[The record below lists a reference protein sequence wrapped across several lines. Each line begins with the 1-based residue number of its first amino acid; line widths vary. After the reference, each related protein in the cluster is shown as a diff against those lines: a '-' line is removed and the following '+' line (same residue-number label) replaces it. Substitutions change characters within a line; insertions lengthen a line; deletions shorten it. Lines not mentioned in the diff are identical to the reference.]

1 MKKVLI
7 VFAALGFAILSSSA
21 CQQQPSTPTEAPKQ
35 SFVFKMQ
42 STWTAGD
49 YHHQNPTKFVEIV
62 EKASGGRIKINLTA
76 TGSVVPT
83 FEVLDAVNKGI
94 LDMGHAWP
102 GYWFGKHPAATL
114 FGSVAGGPFGMDSWD
129 FMGWYYLGGGKEL
142 YQELLQK
149 ELKVDVVAFSSS
161 GETNEPQG
169 WFRKPVKT
177 VKDFKGIK
185 FRAGGM
191 ASEVFKTLGMTVVIL
206 PGGEIVP
213 ALQRGVID
221 AGEFSEPSSDM
232 AMGFQDVAKYYYL
245 PGIHQ
250 PTGMMEVLI
259 NKSKWDALPADLK
272 MIIEYACMA
281 TQTWWDAAI
290 KLQNSKD
297 LETLVNKH
305 SVNVIETPKEILL
318 EVLKAW
324 DKVAEKHCKENAFFN
339 KVYQSQKE
347 YAKRIVPYKRLN
359 EPAYELAADYY
370 WKKENPYKVQ
380 KP

>member
-1 MKKVLI
+1 MVMKKLFVI
-7 VFAALGFAILSSSA
+7 FVVFGFAMVFGISA
-21 CQQQPSTPTEAPKQ
+21 YAQQQTYT
-35 SFVFKMQ
+35 FKMQ

-49 YHHQNPTKFVEIV
+49 YHHQNPTKFAEIV
-62 EKASGGRIKINLTA
+62 EKASGGRIKISLLA
-76 TGSVVPT
+76 AGAIVPA

-102 GYWFGKHPAATL
+102 GYWFGKNPAATL
-114 FGSVAGGPFGMDSWD
+114 FGSVAGGPFGMDSGD
-129 FMGWYYLGGGKEL
+129 FTGWYYLGGGKEL
-142 YQELLQK
+142 YNDLLQNEMK
-149 ELKVDVVAFSSS
+149 MNVVSFASA
-161 GETNEPQG
+161 GETCEPQG
-169 WFRKPVKT
+169 WFRKPIKT

-191 ASEVFKTLGMTVVIL
+191 AAEVFKALGMTVVIL

-250 PTGMMEVLI
+250 PTGIMDVLI
-259 NKSKWDALPADLK
+259 NKSKWDPLPADLK
-272 MIIEYACMA
+272 AIIEYAAMA

-290 KLQNSKD
+290 KLQNAKD

-305 SVNVIETPKEILL
+305 NVKVMQTPNEILA
-318 EVLKAW
+318 EVIKAW
-324 DKVAEKHCKENAFFN
+324 DKVAEKHSKENPFFN
-339 KVYQSQKE
+339 KVYQSQKT
-347 YAKRIVPYKRLN
+347 YAQRIVPYKRLN
-359 EPAYELAADYY
+359 EPPYDVAADYY
-370 WKKENPYKVQ
+370 WKKANPYKVQ

>member
-1 MKKVLI
+1 MKKA
-7 VFAALGFAILSSSA
+7 FAVVLGFVFILSLGTLASA
-21 CQQQPSTPTEAPKQ
+21 QQQPQ
-35 SFVFKMQ
+35 YVFKMQ

-62 EKASGGRIKINLTA
+62 EKASGGRVKVNLSA
-76 TGSVVPT
+76 TGAIVPA

-94 LDMGHAWP
+94 LDMGHSWA

-114 FGSVAGGPFGMDSWD
+114 FSSVAGGPFGMDSWD
-129 FMGWYYLGGGKEL
+129 LLGWYYLGGGKEL
-142 YQELLQK
+142 YKELYQK
-149 ELKVDVVAFSSS
+149 ELKMNVEVFVAS
-161 GETNEPQG
+161 GETCEPQG

-245 PGIHQ
+245 PGMHQ
-250 PTGMMEVLI
+250 PTGFMEILI
-259 NKSKWDALPADLK
+259 NKSKWDPLPADIK
-272 MIIEYACMA
+272 AIIEYAAMA
-281 TQTWWDAAI
+281 TQTWWDGAI
-290 KLQNSKD
+290 KLQNAKD

-305 SVNVIETPKEILL
+305 KVNVMETPPEILQ
-318 EVLKAW
+318 EVLNAW
-324 DKVAEKHCKENAFFN
+324 DKVAEKHSKDNAFFA
-339 KVYQSQKE
+339 KVYQSQRE
-347 YAKRIVPYKRLN
+347 YAQRIVPYKRLN
-359 EPAYELAADYY
+359 EPPYALAADHY
-370 WKKENPYKVQ
+370 WKKMNPYKVQ

>member
-1 MKKVLI
+1 MKKLSVVGLAI
-7 VFAALGFAILSSSA
+7 MFAWSLGGIAGA
-21 CQQQPSTPTEAPKQ
+21 QQPQ
-35 SFVFKMQ
+35 YVFKMQ

-49 YHHQNPTKFVEIV
+49 FHHQNPVKFVEII
-62 EKASGGRIKINLTA
+62 EKASGGRIKINLSA
-76 TGSVVPT
+76 TGAVVPA

-114 FGSVAGGPFGMDSWD
+114 FGSVTGGPFGMDSWD

-149 ELKVDVVAFSSS
+149 ELKVNVVAFASS

-191 ASEVFKTLGMTVVIL
+191 ASEVFKTLGMTVVVL

-281 TQTWWDAAI
+281 TQTWWDAAV

-305 SVNVIETPKEILL
+305 SVKVIETPNEILV

-359 EPAYELAADYY
+359 EPAYALAADFY

>member
-1 MKKVLI
+1 MKKIFV
-7 VFAALGFAILSSSA
+7 VFAVFGLAMVLSISA
-21 CQQQPSTPTEAPKQ
+21 YAQPQPYT
-35 SFVFKMQ
+35 FKMQ

-62 EKASGGRIKINLTA
+62 EKASGGRIKINLVA
-76 TGSVVPT
+76 TGAIVPA

-129 FMGWYYLGGGKEL
+129 FTGWYHLGGGKEL
-142 YQELLQK
+142 YNELLQN
-149 ELKVDVVAFSSS
+149 ELKMNVVSFATA

-191 ASEVFKTLGMTVVIL
+191 ASEVYKALGMTVVIL

-245 PGIHQ
+245 PGMHQ

-259 NKSKWDALPADLK
+259 NKSKWDPLPADLK
-272 MIIEYACMA
+272 AIIEYAAMA

-305 SVNVIETPKEILL
+305 NVKVMETPREILV

-324 DKVAEKHCKENAFFN
+324 DKVAEKHSKENPFFN
-339 KVYQSQKE
+339 KVYQSQKT
-347 YAKRIVPYKRLN
+347 YAQRIVPYKRLN
-359 EPAYELAADYY
+359 EPPYGLAADYY
-370 WKKENPYKVQ
+370 WKKANPYKVQ

>member
-1 MKKVLI
+1 MKKA
-7 VFAALGFAILSSSA
+7 FAVVLGFVFILCLGTLASA
-21 CQQQPSTPTEAPKQ
+21 QQQPQ
-35 SFVFKMQ
+35 FVFKMQ

-49 YHHQNPTKFVEIV
+49 YHHQNPVKFVEIV
-62 EKASGGRIKINLTA
+62 EKASGGRIKINLMA
-76 TGSVVPT
+76 TGAVVPA

-94 LDMGHAWP
+94 LDMGNAWP

-129 FMGWYYLGGGKEL
+129 WMGWYYLGGGKEL
-142 YQELLQK
+142 YNELLQK
-149 ELKVDVVAFSSS
+149 ELKMNVVAFASS

-169 WFRKPVKT
+169 WFRKPVKS
-177 VKDFKGIK
+177 VKDFRGIK

-191 ASEVFKTLGMTVVIL
+191 AAEVFKALGMTVVIL

-213 ALQRGVID
+213 AMQRGVID

-232 AMGFQDVAKYYYL
+232 AMGFQDVAKFYYL
-245 PGIHQ
+245 PGMHQ
-250 PTGMMEVLI
+250 PTGMIENII

-272 MIIEYACMA
+272 AIIEYASMA

-290 KLQNSKD
+290 KLQNAKD

-305 SVNVIETPKEILL
+305 NVKVIETPQEILA
-318 EVLKAW
+318 EVLNAW
-324 DKVAEKHCKENAFFN
+324 DKVAEKHSKENAFFN

-347 YAKRIVPYKRLN
+347 YAKRIVPYKKLN
-359 EPAYELAADYY
+359 EVPYEVGYQHY
-370 WKKENPYKVQ
+370 WSKENPFKVS

>member
-1 MKKVLI
+1 MKKLSSVGL
-7 VFAALGFAILSSSA
+7 AILFGLSLCGIA
-21 CQQQPSTPTEAPKQ
+21 GAQQPQ
-35 SFVFKMQ
+35 YVFKMQ

-49 YHHQNPTKFVEIV
+49 FHHQNPTKFVEII
-62 EKASGGRIKINLTA
+62 EKASGGRIKINLSA
-76 TGSVVPT
+76 TGAIVPA

-213 ALQRGVID
+213 ALQRGVVD
-221 AGEFSEPSSDM
+221 AAEYSEPSSDM

-281 TQTWWDAAI
+281 TQTWWDGAI

-305 SVNVIETPKEILL
+305 NVKVIETPKEIMV

-359 EPAYELAADYY
+359 EPAYELAADFY
-370 WKKENPYKVQ
+370 WKKENPYKVS

>member
-1 MKKVLI
+1 MKKIFV
-7 VFAALGFAILSSSA
+7 VFAVFGFAMVLGISA
-21 CQQQPSTPTEAPKQ
+21 YAQQQPYT
-35 SFVFKMQ
+35 FKMQ

-62 EKASGGRIKINLTA
+62 EKASAGRIKISLVA
-76 TGSVVPT
+76 TGAIVPA

-129 FMGWYYLGGGKEL
+129 FTGWYHLGGGKEL
-142 YQELLQK
+142 YNELLQN
-149 ELKVDVVAFSSS
+149 ELKMNVVSFATA

-191 ASEVFKTLGMTVVIL
+191 ASEVYKALGMTVVIL

-245 PGIHQ
+245 PGMHQ
-250 PTGMMEVLI
+250 PTGIMDVLI
-259 NKSKWDALPADLK
+259 NKSKWDPLPADLK
-272 MIIEYACMA
+272 AIIEYAAMA

-297 LETLVNKH
+297 LETLVTKH
-305 SVNVIETPKEILL
+305 NVKVIETPTEILV

-324 DKVAEKHCKENAFFN
+324 DKVAEKHSKENPFFN
-339 KVYQSQKE
+339 KVYQSQKT
-347 YAKRIVPYKRLN
+347 YAQRIVPYKRLN
-359 EPAYELAADYY
+359 EPPYSLAADFY
-370 WKKENPYKVQ
+370 WKKANPYKVQ

>member
-1 MKKVLI
+1 MKKSIV
-7 VFAALGFAILSSSA
+7 VFAVLGLVICWGFSA
-21 CQQQPSTPTEAPKQ
+21 YAQQQTYT
-35 SFVFKMQ
+35 FKMQ

-62 EKASGGRIKINLTA
+62 EKASGGRIKITLLA
-76 TGSVVPT
+76 TGAIVPA

-129 FMGWYYLGGGKEL
+129 FTGWYHLGGGKEL
-142 YQELLQK
+142 YQDLLQK
-149 ELKVDVVAFSSS
+149 EMKVNLVSFATS

-191 ASEVFKTLGMTVVIL
+191 ASEVYKALGMTVVIL

-245 PGIHQ
+245 PGMHQ
-250 PTGMMEVLI
+250 PTGIMDVLI
-259 NKSKWDALPADLK
+259 NKSKWDPLPADLK
-272 MIIEYACMA
+272 AIIEYAAMA

-305 SVNVIETPKEILL
+305 NVKVMETPNEILL

-324 DKVAEKHCKENAFFN
+324 DKVSEKHCKENAFFN

-347 YAKRIVPYKRLN
+347 YAQRIVPYKRLN
-359 EPAYELAADYY
+359 EPPYSLASDYY
-370 WKKENPYKVQ
+370 WKKANPYKVQ

>member
-1 MKKVLI
+1 MKKPLAV
-7 VFAALGFAILSSSA
+7 VLGFVFVLSLVGLASA
-21 CQQQPSTPTEAPKQ
+21 QQQPQ
-35 SFVFKMQ
+35 YVFKMQ

-49 YHHQNPTKFVEIV
+49 FHHQNPTKFVKIV
-62 EKASGGRIKINLTA
+62 EEASGGRIKINLMA
-76 TGSVVPT
+76 AGAIVPA

-94 LDMGHAWP
+94 LDMGNAWP

-114 FGSVAGGPFGMDSWD
+114 FASATGGPFGMDSWD
-129 FMGWYYLGGGKEL
+129 WVSWYYLGGGKDL
-142 YQELLQK
+142 YNDLLQK
-149 ELKVDVVAFSSS
+149 ELKMNVVAFSSG

-169 WFRKPVKT
+169 WFRKPIKT
-177 VKDFKGIK
+177 VQDFKGIK

-191 ASEVFKTLGMTVVIL
+191 AAEVFKALGMTVVIL

-250 PTGMMEVLI
+250 PTGMMETLI
-259 NKSKWDALPADLK
+259 NKSKWDSLPADLK
-272 MIIEYACMA
+272 AVVEYSCMA
-281 TQTWWDAAI
+281 TQTWWDAAV

-297 LETLVNKH
+297 LETLVTKH
-305 SVNVIETPKEILL
+305 NVKVMETPRPILM

-324 DKVAEKHCKENAFFN
+324 DKVAEKHCKDNPYFN

-347 YAKRIVPYKRLN
+347 YAKRIVPYKHLN
-359 EPAYELAADYY
+359 EVPYDVGFQYY
-370 WKKENPYKVQ
+370 WGKVDPYKVT

>member
-1 MKKVLI
+1 MKRYFVGI
-7 VFAALGFAILSSSA
+7 AVFGFAMVLAIA
-21 CQQQPSTPTEAPKQ
+21 AYAQQPQ
-35 SFVFKMQ
+35 YVFKMQ

-49 YHHQNPTKFVEIV
+49 FHHQNPINFVEIV
-62 EKASGGRIKINLTA
+62 EKASGGRIKINLSA

-83 FEVLDAVNKGI
+83 FEFLDAVNKGI

-114 FGSVAGGPFGMDSWD
+114 FGSVTGGPFGMDSWD

-149 ELKVDVVAFSSS
+149 ELKMNVVAFAAS

-169 WFRKPVKT
+169 WFRKPVKN

-191 ASEVFKTLGMTVVIL
+191 ASEVFKTLGMTVVVL

-232 AMGFQDVAKYYYL
+232 AMGFQDVAKFYYL

-250 PTGMMEVLI
+250 PTGIMEVLI
-259 NKSKWDALPADLK
+259 NKGKWDALPADLK
-272 MIIEYACMA
+272 MIIEYAAMA

-305 SVNVIETPKEILL
+305 GVKVTETPKDILL
-318 EVLKAW
+318 EVIKAW
-324 DKVAEKHCKENAFFN
+324 DKVAEKHSKDNAFFN

-359 EPAYELAADYY
+359 EPPYDMAADYY

>member
-1 MKKVLI
+1 MKEVQEMKKGLAVLG
-7 VFAALGFAILSSSA
+7 VFILTIGFAVIA
-21 CQQQPSTPTEAPKQ
+21 GAQQQTYS
-35 SFVFKMQ
+35 FKMQ

-49 YHHQNPTKFVEIV
+49 FHHQNPTKFVEIV
-62 EKASGGRIKINLTA
+62 EKASGGRIKINLMA
-76 TGSVVPT
+76 AGAVVPA

-94 LDMGHAWP
+94 LDMGNSWP

-142 YQELLQK
+142 YNDLIQK
-149 ELKVDVVAFSSS
+149 ELKMGVVAFASS
-161 GETNEPQG
+161 GETCEPQG
-169 WFRKPVKT
+169 WFRKPIKT

-191 ASEVFKTLGMTVVIL
+191 ASEVYKTLGMTVVIL

-213 ALQRGVID
+213 AMQRGVID
-221 AGEFSEPSSDM
+221 AAEYSEPSSDM
-232 AMGFQDVAKYYYL
+232 SMGFQDVAKYYYL
-245 PGIHQ
+245 PGMHQ
-250 PTGMMEVLI
+250 PTGMMEIII
-259 NKSKWDALPADLK
+259 NKSKWDPLPADLK
-272 MIIEYACMA
+272 AVIEFASMA

-290 KLQNSKD
+290 KLQNAKD

-305 SVNVIETPKEILL
+305 NVKVYETPREILV

-324 DKVAEKHCKENAFFN
+324 DKVAEKHSKANAFFD
-339 KVYQSQKE
+339 KVYQSQRE

-359 EPAYELAADYY
+359 EPPYELAADYY
-370 WKKENPYKVQ
+370 WKQANPYKVQ

>member
-1 MKKVLI
+1 MKRLLFVGLAV
-7 VFAALGFAILSSSA
+7 VFSLSIGSIA
-21 CQQQPSTPTEAPKQ
+21 GAQQPQ
-35 SFVFKMQ
+35 YVFKMQ

-49 YHHQNPTKFVEIV
+49 FHHQNPTKFVEIV
-62 EKASGGRIKINLTA
+62 EKISGGRIKINLSA
-76 TGSVVPT
+76 TGAVVPT

-114 FGSVAGGPFGMDSWD
+114 FGSVTGGPFGMDSWD
-129 FMGWYYLGGGKEL
+129 FTGWYHLGGGKEL
-142 YQELLQK
+142 YQEMMQK
-149 ELKVDVVAFSSS
+149 ELKMNVVSFAAS
-161 GETNEPQG
+161 GETSEPQG

-191 ASEVFKTLGMTVVIL
+191 ASEVFKALGMTVVIL

-250 PTGMMEVLI
+250 PTGFMDILI
-259 NKSKWDALPADLK
+259 NKSKWDPLPADLK
-272 MIIEYACMA
+272 AIIEYAAMA

-305 SVNVIETPKEILL
+305 GVKVMETPTPILL
-318 EVLKAW
+318 EVVKAW

-359 EPAYELAADYY
+359 ETPYDLVADYY

>member
-1 MKKVLI
+1 MKKA
-7 VFAALGFAILSSSA
+7 FAVVLGFVFILSLGTLASA
-21 CQQQPSTPTEAPKQ
+21 QQQPQ
-35 SFVFKMQ
+35 YVFKMQ

-62 EKASGGRIKINLTA
+62 EKASGGRVKVNLSA
-76 TGSVVPT
+76 TGAIVPA

-94 LDMGHAWP
+94 LDMGHSWA

-114 FGSVAGGPFGMDSWD
+114 FSSVAGGPFGMDSWD
-129 FMGWYYLGGGKEL
+129 LLGWYYLGGGKEL
-142 YQELLQK
+142 YKELYQK
-149 ELKVDVVAFSSS
+149 ELKMNVEVFVAS
-161 GETNEPQG
+161 GETCEPQG

-245 PGIHQ
+245 PGMHQ
-250 PTGMMEVLI
+250 PTGFMEILI
-259 NKSKWDALPADLK
+259 NKSKWDPLPADIK
-272 MIIEYACMA
+272 AIIEYAAMA
-281 TQTWWDAAI
+281 TQTWWDGAI
-290 KLQNSKD
+290 KLQNAKD

-305 SVNVIETPKEILL
+305 KVNVMETPPEILQ
-318 EVLKAW
+318 EVLNAW
-324 DKVAEKHCKENAFFN
+324 DKVAEKHCKDNAFFN
-339 KVYQSQKE
+339 KVYLSQKE
-347 YAKRIVPYKRLN
+347 YAQRIVPYKRLN
-359 EPAYELAADYY
+359 EPPYALAADHY
-370 WKKENPYKVQ
+370 WKKMNPYKVQ

>member
-1 MKKVLI
+1 MKKA
-7 VFAALGFAILSSSA
+7 FAVVLGFVFILSLGTLASA
-21 CQQQPSTPTEAPKQ
+21 QQQPQ
-35 SFVFKMQ
+35 FVFKMQ

-49 YHHQNPTKFVEIV
+49 YHHQNPVKFVEIV
-62 EKASGGRIKINLTA
+62 EKASGGRIKIDLMA
-76 TGSVVPT
+76 TGAIVPA

-94 LDMGHAWP
+94 LDMGNAWP

-129 FMGWYYLGGGKEL
+129 WMGWYYLGGGKEL
-142 YQELLQK
+142 YNELLQK
-149 ELKVDVVAFSSS
+149 ELKMNVVAFASS

-169 WFRKPVKT
+169 WFRKPIKS
-177 VKDFKGIK
+177 VKDFRGIK

-191 ASEVFKTLGMTVVIL
+191 AAEVFKALGMTVVIL

-213 ALQRGVID
+213 AMQRGVID

-232 AMGFQDVAKYYYL
+232 AMGFQDVAKFYYL
-245 PGIHQ
+245 PGMHQ
-250 PTGMMEVLI
+250 PSGMIENII

-272 MIIEYACMA
+272 AIVEYACMA

-290 KLQNSKD
+290 KLQNAKD

-305 SVNVIETPKEILL
+305 NVKVMETPKEILA
-318 EVLKAW
+318 EVLNAW
-324 DKVAEKHCKENAFFN
+324 DKVAEKHSKENAFFS

-347 YAKRIVPYKRLN
+347 YAKRIVPYKKLN
-359 EPAYELAADYY
+359 EVPYDVGYQHY
-370 WKKENPYKVQ
+370 WSKENPFKVS

>member
-1 MKKVLI
+1 MKKTFVVVLSLL
-7 VFAALGFAILSSSA
+7 FAVSFAGLALA
-21 CQQQPSTPTEAPKQ
+21 QQQPQ
-35 SFVFKMQ
+35 YVFKMQ

-62 EKASGGRIKINLTA
+62 QKASGGRIKIDLSA
-76 TGSVVPT
+76 TGAIVPA

-94 LDMGHAWP
+94 LDMGHAWA

-114 FGSVAGGPFGMDSWD
+114 FSSVAGGPFGMDSWD
-129 FMGWYYLGGGKEL
+129 LLGWYYLGGGKEL
-142 YQELLQK
+142 YKDLYQK
-149 ELKVDVVAFSSS
+149 ELKLNVEVFVAS
-161 GETNEPQG
+161 GETCEPQG
-169 WFRKPVKT
+169 WFRKPIKT

-191 ASEVFKTLGMTVVIL
+191 AAEVFKTLGMTVVIL

-245 PGIHQ
+245 PGMHQ
-250 PTGMMEVLI
+250 PTGFMEILI
-259 NKSKWDALPADLK
+259 NKSKWDPLPADIK
-272 MIIEYACMA
+272 AIIEYACMA
-281 TQTWWDAAI
+281 TQTWWDGAI

-297 LETLVNKH
+297 LETLVNKYK
-305 SVNVIETPKEILL
+305 VNVMETPQEILV

-324 DKVAEKHCKENAFFN
+324 DKVAEKHSKDNAFFA

-347 YAKRIVPYKRLN
+347 YAQRIVPYKRLN
-359 EPAYELAADYY
+359 EPPYALAADYY
-370 WKKENPYKVQ
+370 WKQANPYKVQ

>member
-1 MKKVLI
+1 MKKA
-7 VFAALGFAILSSSA
+7 FAVVLGFVFILSLGTLASA
-21 CQQQPSTPTEAPKQ
+21 QQQPQ
-35 SFVFKMQ
+35 FVFKMQ

-49 YHHQNPTKFVEIV
+49 YHHQNPVKFVEIV
-62 EKASGGRIKINLTA
+62 EKASGGRIKIDLMA
-76 TGSVVPT
+76 TGAIVPA

-94 LDMGHAWP
+94 LDMGNAWP

-129 FMGWYYLGGGKEL
+129 WMGWYYLGGGKEL
-142 YQELLQK
+142 YNELLQK
-149 ELKVDVVAFSSS
+149 ELKMNVVAFASS

-169 WFRKPVKT
+169 WFRKPIKS
-177 VKDFKGIK
+177 VKDFRGIK

-191 ASEVFKTLGMTVVIL
+191 AAEVFKALGMTVVIL

-213 ALQRGVID
+213 AMQRGVID

-232 AMGFQDVAKYYYL
+232 AMGFQDVAKFYFL
-245 PGIHQ
+245 PGMHQ
-250 PTGMMEVLI
+250 PTGMIENII

-272 MIIEYACMA
+272 AIIEYASMA

-290 KLQNSKD
+290 KLQNAKD

-305 SVNVIETPKEILL
+305 NVKVMETPPEILA
-318 EVLKAW
+318 EVLNAW
-324 DKVAEKHCKENAFFN
+324 DKVAEKHSKENAFFS

-347 YAKRIVPYKRLN
+347 YAKRIVPYKKLN
-359 EPAYELAADYY
+359 EVPYEVGYQHY
-370 WKKENPYKVQ
+370 WSKENPFKAS

>member
-1 MKKVLI
+1 MKKA
-7 VFAALGFAILSSSA
+7 FAVVLGFVFILSLGTLASA
-21 CQQQPSTPTEAPKQ
+21 QQQPQFA
-35 SFVFKMQ
+35 FKMQ

-49 YHHQNPTKFVEIV
+49 YHHQNPVKFVEIV
-62 EKASGGRIKINLTA
+62 EKASGGRIKINLMA
-76 TGSVVPT
+76 TGAIVPA

-94 LDMGHAWP
+94 LDMGNAWP

-129 FMGWYYLGGGKEL
+129 WMGWYYLGGGKDL
-142 YQELLQK
+142 YNELLQK
-149 ELKVDVVAFSSS
+149 ELKMNVVAFASS

-169 WFRKPVKT
+169 WFRKPVKS
-177 VKDFKGIK
+177 VKDFRGIK

-191 ASEVFKTLGMTVVIL
+191 AAEVFKALGMTVVIL

-213 ALQRGVID
+213 AMQRGVID

-245 PGIHQ
+245 PGMHQ
-250 PTGMMEVLI
+250 PTGMIENII

-272 MIIEYACMA
+272 AIIEYASMA
-281 TQTWWDAAI
+281 TQTWWDAAV
-290 KLQNSKD
+290 KLQNAKD

-305 SVNVIETPKEILL
+305 NVKVMETPPEILA
-318 EVLKAW
+318 EVLNAW
-324 DKVAEKHCKENAFFN
+324 DKVAEKHSKENAFFG

-347 YAKRIVPYKRLN
+347 YAKRIVPYKKLN
-359 EPAYELAADYY
+359 EVPYEVGYNHY
-370 WKKENPYKVQ
+370 WSKENPFKVQ